1 MKICQVLASRGTGGL
16 ERHFTDLCNQ
26 LSLHH
31 QVIAVAHPEFCRRL
45 RQEVRL
51 ETVDL
56 TGWRRNPVTLLRLAL
71 CIRRHRPDIV
81 HAQANK
87 AAAMVA
93 AVRFALGDARRV
105 ATVHNL
111 KRDCSMFRSFDRV
124 IAVSRRAARQ
134 IGHDRVDVVYN
145 GIAES
150 ADAEP
155 LIGVGVTAPGGGAQ
169 TPTAIAVGRL
179 VPAKGFDVLL
189 HAWRG
194 VDANLMIVGEGP
206 QRARL
211 ESLINELAL
220 GDRVR
225 LLGHRHD
232 VPMLLAGADVVIIS
246 SQREGFSYVLAE
258 ALQARRVVISTRVPV
273 ADEVLPETFLVDT
286 DKPAMLHAKITQV
299 LGSPEQARAAF
310 EPVWRYAAQ
319 TFTIERM
326 TAQTEEVYRRALE
339 VAQP

>member
-16 ERHFTDLCNQ
+16 ERHFADLCNE

-45 RQEVRL
+45 RQDVQL
-51 ETVDL
+51 EAVDL
-56 TGWRRNPVTLLRLAL
+56 TGWRRNPVTSLRLVL
-71 CIRRHRPDIV
+71 CIRRHHPDIV

-93 AVRFALGDARRV
+93 AVRFALGGARRV

-145 GIAES
+145 GIALS

-155 LIGVGVTAPGGGAQ
+155 LNGARVISPGGVQ

-189 HAWRG
+189 QAWSG

-225 LLGHRHD
+225 LLGYRHD
-232 VPMLLAGADVVIIS
+232 VPMLLAGADLVIIS
-246 SQREGFSYVLAE
+246 SRREGFSYVLAE

-286 DKPAMLHAKITQV
+286 DQPAALHAKITQV
-299 LGSPEQARAAF
+299 LGSPEQAREAF
-310 EPVWRYAAQ
+310 ETVWRYAAQ

-326 TAQTEEVYRRALE
+326 TVQTEEVYRRALE
-339 VAQP
+339 GAQP